1 MSINSAGAR
10 FRQALREESPLQV
23 MGTVNAYAA
32 MMAKDV
38 GYRAIYLSGAGVA
51 NYSYGLPDLG
61 ITSLEDVLIDVRR
74 ITAAQF
80 SSLHPMYQ
88 GLSVCR

>member
-38 GYRAIYLSGAGVA
+38 GYRAIYLSGAGCCKLFLWFA
-51 NYSYGLPDLG
+51 
-61 ITSLEDVLIDVRR
+61 
-74 ITAAQF
+74 
-80 SSLHPMYQ
+80 
-88 GLSVCR
+88 

>member
-38 GYRAIYLSGAGVA
+38 GYRAIYLSGA
-51 NYSYGLPDLG
+51 LPTTPTVCL
-61 ITSLEDVLIDVRR
+61 IWVLPRWK
-74 ITAAQF
+74 
-80 SSLHPMYQ
+80 M
-88 GLSVCR
+88 C